1 MYTDPDTVDTCVER
15 RGSTEHGHGGE
26 RVTEYAL
33 MHSVVLTRRAA
44 VEPDVA
50 CRGEGERVGGG
61 P

>member
-1 MYTDPDTVDTCVER
+1 MYTDPDTVDTCASSDA
-15 RGSTEHGHGGE
+15 GAPSTATGAS
-26 RVTEYAL
+26 EYAL
-33 MHSVVLTRRAA
+33 MHSVVLTGSRG